1 MQRNEI
7 LLYITNY
14 PLHFFEKSAILTTR
28 NEKCGNEYKMDKYE
42 KKSCFTPLS
51 VVFLRNEQKKMNF
64 ERIKNDVK
72 H

>member
-28 NEKCGNEYKMDKYE
+28 NEKWGNEYKMDKYE
-42 KKSCFTPLS
+42 ENSCFTPLS
-51 VVFLRNEQKKMNF
+51 VVFLRNEQKMMDF
-64 ERIKNDVK
+64 E
-72 H
+72 